1 MSDRL
6 MLEIVSAVM
15 VLTSVAVVGI
25 MVGRRIVPVFP
36 ALVAYLAITTLG
48 NLITIPLF
56 LFHGQL
62 HISSKLS
69 YELYFY
75 TFYGVQVVAF
85 CLVVFVIYGIFF
97 EAMRPFPGLLKV
109 GRIIFRWVGAVSFVV
124 AIALAVGP
132 HTLSKSVSAIVA
144 FQNVHAQLEQGVNV
158 LILCL
163 LIFVSFSIRPLG
175 LTFRSHLFGVVLG
188 LGLTSI
194 VQLVQAAWLATAGA
208 QSMFSPV
215 YIFGMVGATAAT
227 AIWGI
232 YFALP
237 QPERRMILLPTTSPF
252 FLWNRI
258 SEVLGDAPGHV
269 AVAGFTPDMLAP
281 GEIQMLTAATSR
293 EAAAAREREAFEYEE
308 AGPLS
313 LPVERARTPRTSL
326 AMSQ

>member
-1 MSDRL
+1 MSDR
-6 MLEIVSAVM
+6 MLLELVSALQ
-15 VLTSVAVVGI
+15 VLASIVVLAIMLRRRVAVI
-25 MVGRRIVPVFP
+25 FP
-36 ALVAYLAITTLG
+36 ALVAYLAVTTTG
-48 NLITIPLF
+48 NLITVPLL
-56 LFHGQL
+56 LFHGHL
-62 HISSKLS
+62 HITGKLS
-69 YELYFY
+69 YQLYFY

-85 CLVVFVIYGIFF
+85 CLVVLVIYGIFS
-97 EAMRPFPGLLKV
+97 EAMRPFPGLVKIGKIV
-109 GRIIFRWVGAVSFVV
+109 FRWVAVVSFVV
-124 AIALAVGP
+124 SLALAVGP
-132 HTLSKSVSAIVA
+132 QTLSKSVSAIAA
-144 FQNVHAQLEQGVNV
+144 FQSVQAQLEQGMHV

-188 LGLTSI
+188 LGLTSM

-215 YIFGMVGATAAT
+215 YMFAMIGSVAAT
-227 AIWGI
+227 SVWGI

-281 GEIQMLTAATSR
+281 GEIQMLTAATAY
-293 EAAAAREREAFEYEE
+293 EAAAAREREALEYDE
-308 AGPLS
+308 ANSQPLS
-313 LPVERARTPRTSL
+313 AERLRVPHATL
-326 AMSQ
+326 VMS